1 MTLQEIITALIVPVI
16 IFVTGMALHLYFQ
29 CRKET
34 RELRNRINGYPKAK
48 PMSRADK
55 NELNRLLDEHET
67 KIS

>member
-34 RELRNRINGYPKAK
+34 RELRNRINGYPKPK

-55 NELNRLLDEHET
+55 KELNRLLDEHET

>member
-16 IFVTGMALHLYFQ
+16 IFVTGMSLHLFFQ

-34 RELRNRINGYPKAK
+34 RELRNRMNGYPKAK
-48 PMSRADK
+48 SMSRADK
-55 NELNRLLDEHET
+55 KELNRLLDEHET